1 MGIGWWHSLSRLC
14 TTNHACLGTGWKACA
29 TNVKEL
35 FTTVKRCRPETPL
48 SSEWDLIKALSREFG
63 PAPPGVILGI
73 GDDCAAIEIP
83 GPEYLLWTVDT
94 LVEGVHFDLAY
105 TSLSQLG
112 WKSLAVNLSDIA
124 AMGGDPG
131 PALLSLGWPPDR
143 DRSLALEFA
152 AGLAQAAREYG
163 VAVIGGD
170 TVASPEGLIVTV
182 TLTGRV
188 PAAQMLRRAGARVGD
203 LIFVTGPL
211 GEAAAGLE
219 ILRRGLDL
227 PPNLKDALTEAQLR
241 PQPHLR
247 AGRLLAQEGLA
258 TALIDTSDGIATD
271 LYHICRA
278 SGVGARIPAAA
289 VPVSPRVQAAAPHL
303 SRDPLNL
310 ALTGGEDYLLLFT
323 CPPSLAGRLP
333 AAFSRAGL
341 AAPLPLG
348 RIVSGDRVILET
360 SGGEVDI
367 SGQGYDH
374 FRLDLSTDAQ

>member
-1 MGIGWWHSLSRLC
+1 MKTHGRGGSQ
-14 TTNHACLGTGWKACA
+14 TAPPA
-29 TNVKEL
+29 TFQSSKEM
-35 FTTVKRCRPETPL
+35 PPL
-48 SSEWDLIKALSREFG
+48 DPLASEWDLINALSREFG
-63 PAPPGVILGI
+63 AAPPGVILGI
-73 GDDCAAIEIP
+73 GDDCAAIDIP
-83 GPEYLLWTVDT
+83 GPDYLLWTVDT

-105 TSLSQLG
+105 TSLAQLG

-143 DRSLALEFA
+143 DRTLALEFA

-170 TVASPEGLIVTV
+170 TVASPGGLIVTI

-188 PAAQMLRRAGARVGD
+188 PAARMLRRAGARIGD

-219 ILRRGLDL
+219 ILRRRLDL
-227 PPNLKDALTEAQLR
+227 PPDLKDPLIEAQLR
-241 PQPHLR
+241 PRPHLR

-271 LYHICRA
+271 LYHICQA
-278 SGVGARIPAAA
+278 GGVGARLPAAA

-303 SRDPLNL
+303 GRAPLDL

-323 CPPSLAGRLP
+323 AKPAVAKRLP
-333 AAFSRAGL
+333 ASFARAGL

-348 RIVSGDRVILET
+348 HIVSGNRVVLLT
-360 SGGEVDI
+360 SAGEVDI

-374 FRLDLSTDAQ
+374 FRLDLEGDAQ

>member
-1 MGIGWWHSLSRLC
+1 MPPPDTL
-14 TTNHACLGTGWKACA
+14 T
-29 TNVKEL
+29 
-35 FTTVKRCRPETPL
+35 
-48 SSEWDLIKALSREFG
+48 SEWDLINALSREFG
-63 PAPPGVILGI
+63 PAPAGVILCI

-83 GPEYLLWTVDT
+83 GPDYLLWTVDT

-105 TSLSQLG
+105 TSLAQLG
-112 WKSLAVNLSDIA
+112 WKSLTVNLSDIA

-143 DRSLALEFA
+143 DRREALAFA

-170 TVASPEGLIVTV
+170 TVASPGGLIVTV

-188 PAAQMLRRAGARVGD
+188 PADQMLRRAGAKVGD

-211 GEAAAGLE
+211 GEAAAGLK
-219 ILRRGLDL
+219 ILRQGLELPQDL
-227 PPNLKDALTEAQLR
+227 KEALTEAQLR
-241 PQPHLR
+241 PRPQLR

-289 VPVSPRVQAAAPHL
+289 VPVSPRVTAAAPHL
-303 SRDPLNL
+303 GCDPLDL
-310 ALTGGEDYLLLFT
+310 ALFGGEDYLLLFT
-323 CPPSLAGRLP
+323 ARLRLP
-333 AAFSRAGL
+333 SACPHPFPGPGWRRPCRWAASSPGTGSSWQHRRA
-341 AAPLPLG
+341 
-348 RIVSGDRVILET
+348 RW
-360 SGGEVDI
+360 I
-367 SGQGYDH
+367 SPAKATTISALTLKAMHSNMTHAGAWS
-374 FRLDLSTDAQ
+374 L

>member
-1 MGIGWWHSLSRLC
+1 MSS
-14 TTNHACLGTGWKACA
+14 KD
-29 TNVKEL
+29 
-35 FTTVKRCRPETPL
+35 TPL
-48 SSEWDLIKALSREFG
+48 NEWDLIKALSREFG

-73 GDDCAAIEIP
+73 GDDCAALAVN
-83 GPEYLLWTVDT
+83 GPDCLLWTIDT

-112 WKSLAVNLSDIA
+112 WKSLTVNLSDIA
-124 AMGGDPG
+124 AMGGEPG
-131 PALLSLGWPPDR
+131 PALLSLSWPQAR
-143 DRSLALEFA
+143 DRRLALSFA

-170 TVASPEGLIVTV
+170 TVSSPGGLIVTV

-188 PAAQMLRRAGARVGD
+188 PAAQMLRRAGAHIGD

-219 ILRRGLDL
+219 ILRQGLDL
-227 PPNLKDALTEAQLR
+227 PPELKEALTEAQLR
-241 PQPHLR
+241 PRPHLR

-271 LYHICRA
+271 LYYICQA

-289 VPVSPRVQAAAPHL
+289 VPVSLRVKAAAPHL
-303 SRDPLNL
+303 GRDPLDL

-323 CPPSLAGRLP
+323 CPPELAGRLP
-333 AAFSRAGL
+333 ASFSRAGL

-348 RIVSGDRVILET
+348 RIVAGDRVVLLT
-360 SGGEVDI
+360 PTGDVDI
-367 SGQGYDH
+367 SGKGYDH
-374 FRLDLSTDAQ
+374 FRLDPVPDAQ

>member
-1 MGIGWWHSLSRLC
+1 MP
-14 TTNHACLGTGWKACA
+14 
-29 TNVKEL
+29 
-35 FTTVKRCRPETPL
+35 PEDTL
-48 SSEWDLIKALSREFG
+48 TSEGDLIKALSREFG

-83 GPEYLLWTVDT
+83 GPDYLLWTVDT

-105 TSLSQLG
+105 TSPAQLG
-112 WKSLAVNLSDIA
+112 WKSLTVNLSDIA
-124 AMGGDPG
+124 AMGGDPVA
-131 PALLSLGWPPDR
+131 ALLSLGWPPDR
-143 DRSLALEFA
+143 DRREALPFA

-170 TVASPEGLIVTV
+170 TVSSPAGLIVTV

-188 PAAQMLRRAGARVGD
+188 PAIQMLRRAGAQPGD

-219 ILRRGLDL
+219 ILRQGLTVPPDL
-227 PPNLKDALTEAQLR
+227 NAALTEAHLR
-241 PQPHLR
+241 PRPQLR

-271 LYHICRA
+271 LYHICQA
-278 SGVGARIPAAA
+278 SGVGARLPAPG
-289 VPVSPRVQAAAPHL
+289 VPVSPRVAAAAPL
-303 SRDPLNL
+303 LGLDPLEL

-323 CPPSLAGRLP
+323 ASLEMAGRLP
-333 AAFSRAGL
+333 TCFSRAGL

-348 RIVSGDRVILET
+348 RIVGGDQVILET
-360 SGGEVDI
+360 PAGEVDI

-374 FRLDLSTDAQ
+374 FRLDLLPEAQ

>member
-1 MGIGWWHSLSRLC
+1 LCHHHLIRTFQDRKKMPPPDTLSR
-14 TTNHACLGTGWKACA
+14 
-29 TNVKEL
+29 
-35 FTTVKRCRPETPL
+35 
-48 SSEWDLIKALSREFG
+48 EWDLINALSREFG
-63 PAPPGVILGI
+63 PAPAGVILGI
-73 GDDCAAIEIP
+73 GDDCAVLA
-83 GPEYLLWTVDT
+83 GNGSDYLLWTVDT

-124 AMGGDPG
+124 AMGGNPG

-170 TVASPEGLIVTV
+170 TVASPAGLIVTV

-203 LIFVTGPL
+203 LILVTGPL
-211 GEAAAGLE
+211 GGAAAGLE

-227 PPNLKDALTEAQLR
+227 PPDLKEGLIEAQLR
-241 PQPHLR
+241 PRPHLR

-271 LYHICRA
+271 LYHVCKA
-278 SGVGARIPAAA
+278 SGVGARIPANA
-289 VPVSPRVQAAAPHL
+289 VPISPRVKAAGPHL
-303 SRDPLNL
+303 GRDPLDL

-333 AAFSRAGL
+333 TAFSRAGL

-348 RIVSGDRVILET
+348 RIVGGDRVILET
-360 SGGEVDI
+360 SEGEKDI

-374 FRLDLSTDAQ
+374 FRLDLETDAQ

>member
-1 MGIGWWHSLSRLC
+1 MPPPDTL
-14 TTNHACLGTGWKACA
+14 T
-29 TNVKEL
+29 
-35 FTTVKRCRPETPL
+35 
-48 SSEWDLIKALSREFG
+48 SEWDLIAALSREFG
-63 PAPPGVILGI
+63 PAPPQVILGI
-73 GDDCAAIEIP
+73 GDDCAVLA
-83 GPEYLLWTVDT
+83 GNGADYLLWTLDT

-112 WKSLAVNLSDIA
+112 WKSLTVNLSDIA

-131 PALLSLGWPPDR
+131 QALLSLGWPPAR

-170 TVASPEGLIVTV
+170 TVASPGGLIVTV
-182 TLTGRV
+182 TLTGQV
-188 PAAQMLRRAGARVGD
+188 PAAQMLRRTGAQIGD
-203 LIFVTGPL
+203 LILVTGPL

-219 ILRRGLDL
+219 ILRQGLAL
-227 PPNLKDALTEAQLR
+227 PPELQAPLVEAHLR
-241 PQPHLR
+241 PRPHLQ

-278 SGVGARIPAAA
+278 SGVGARLPSAV
-289 VPVSPRVQAAAPHL
+289 VPVSPRVRAAAPHL
-303 SRDPLNL
+303 GRDPVDL

-323 CPPSLAGRLP
+323 CPVEKAARLP
-333 AAFSRAGL
+333 RSFSRAGL
-341 AAPLPLG
+341 ATPLPLG

-360 SGGEVDI
+360 PTGEVDI
-367 SGQGYDH
+367 SGRGYDH
-374 FRLDLSTDAQ
+374 FRLDLETDAR

>member
-1 MGIGWWHSLSRLC
+1 
-14 TTNHACLGTGWKACA
+14 
-29 TNVKEL
+29 
-35 FTTVKRCRPETPL
+35 
-48 SSEWDLIKALSREFG
+48 
-63 PAPPGVILGI
+63 
-73 GDDCAAIEIP
+73 
-83 GPEYLLWTVDT
+83 
-94 LVEGVHFDLAY
+94 
-105 TSLSQLG
+105 
-112 WKSLAVNLSDIA
+112 
-124 AMGGDPG
+124 
-131 PALLSLGWPPDR
+131 LLSLGWPPDR
-143 DRSLALEFA
+143 DRSLALDFA

-170 TVASPEGLIVTV
+170 TVASPGGLIVTV

-188 PAAQMLRRAGARVGD
+188 PAAQMLRRAGARIGD

-219 ILRRGLDL
+219 VLRRRLDL
-227 PPNLKDALTEAQLR
+227 PPDLKDALTEAQLR
-241 PQPHLR
+241 PRPHLR

-278 SGVGARIPAAA
+278 SAVGARIPAAT
-289 VPVSPRVQAAAPHL
+289 VPVSTRVMAAAPHL
-303 SRDPLNL
+303 GRAPLDL

-348 RIVSGDRVILET
+348 RIVGGDRVILET
-360 SGGEVDI
+360 SAGEVDI

-374 FRLDLSTDAQ
+374 FRLDLETDAQ